1 MWAFEV
7 ASIRHGPTRRGD
19 EPTPSLLRVPD
30 ETAHMRRTGPWSNE
44 EAATFLESAT
54 VPVRLA
60 CRTPDGGLW
69 MLSLWY
75 EWVGGDEPELCCATG
90 ADADV
95 VRYLRANDEV
105 AFEVSTNDPP
115 YRGVRGRGT
124 ATIEPDEGKALL
136 RSLLERYLGGT
147 DNELGA
153 FLLDDEREE
162 VRIRIS
168 PERLHSWDFTDR
180 MRDVTA
186 AADAPTPSSL
196 RGPD

>member
-1 MWAFEV
+1 MK
-7 ASIRHGPTRRGD
+7 
-19 EPTPSLLRVPD
+19 
-30 ETAHMRRTGPWSNE
+30 RTGPWSVDE
-44 EAATFLESAT
+44 TTRFLREAT

-60 CRTPDGGLW
+60 CRTRDGGLW

-75 EWVGGDEPELCCATG
+75 EWVDGDDGPELCCATG

-95 VRYLRANDEV
+95 VRYLRADGGV

-124 ATIEPDEGKALL
+124 ATVEPDEGKTLL
-136 RSLLERYLGGT
+136 RNLLERYLGGT
-147 DNELGA
+147 DNELGE
-153 FLLDDEREE
+153 FLLDDDREE

-186 AADAPTPSSL
+186 EADAPTPSRL